1 MKLTIS
7 QRQKVRSAFE
17 SILRADYISIADIN
31 QLSRLES
38 YYVDFYNNLGSL
50 LQKQDNYISGRRG
63 TGKTALLMR
72 GYYECLKTI
81 SPKIKQESDV
91 LSGERIL
98 PIYIDLSNCSDVFSS
113 NEDTELLETYFVK
126 QIITSLKKQ
135 LELIYDKK
143 YNIYKTIFLL
153 ILL

>member
-1 MKLTIS
+1 MVIYIYNIRKGRVKYMKLTIS

-31 QLSRLES
+31 QLSRFES

-81 SPKIKQESDV
+81 SPKI
-91 LSGERIL
+91 
-98 PIYIDLSNCSDVFSS
+98 
-113 NEDTELLETYFVK
+113 
-126 QIITSLKKQ
+126 
-135 LELIYDKK
+135 
-143 YNIYKTIFLL
+143 
-153 ILL
+153 